1 MTLSEKIEIMLA
13 RKHIRK
19 TDFAQTLG
27 ITYRALANYING
39 SRKPRAATLNK
50 MAYELDLAPDFLKDD
65 SQDLELTIE
74 ERFVKNMNTSDA
86 EKSQAA
92 QFLAQSRGLF
102 AGNSLDPSDKE
113 ALVKCL
119 LEIYE
124 DSREAAE

>member
-19 TDFAQTLG
+19 TDFAQSVG

-50 MAYELDLAPDFLKDD
+50 MAAELDLAPDFLRDD

-74 ERFVKNMNTSDA
+74 ERFVKNMNTSDS

-102 AGNSLDPSDKE
+102 AGNSLDPSDKA